1 MYKTGFYK
9 LQLVRIQAFSKLQ
22 ALQNSENISSERDS
36 LTMEK
41 KVQLILRGN
50 RFIRKKFIWT
60 VTCRDFLRLINID
73 TFQQLSRQMWLS
85 PVTQA
90 PGRQELRDG
99 YCLAQRKAST
109 QQGYKS
115 LPWKTQIWTRFS
127 RPFPGN

>member
-50 RFIRKKFIWT
+50 RFTRKKIIWT

-73 TFQQLSRQMWLS
+73 TFQ
-85 PVTQA
+85 
-90 PGRQELRDG
+90 
-99 YCLAQRKAST
+99 
-109 QQGYKS
+109 
-115 LPWKTQIWTRFS
+115 
-127 RPFPGN
+127 